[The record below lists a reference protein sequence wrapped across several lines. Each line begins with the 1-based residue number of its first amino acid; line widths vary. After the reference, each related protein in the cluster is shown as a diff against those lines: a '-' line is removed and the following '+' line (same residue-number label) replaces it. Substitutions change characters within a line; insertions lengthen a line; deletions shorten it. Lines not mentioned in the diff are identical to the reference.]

1 MKVVVQRVKTAKVTR
16 QVDNKVAGEIKN
28 GLFILLGIKKGDTK
42 KQADELVNKI
52 LKLRV
57 MSDEK
62 DKQSLASQGPGKMNL
77 SVVDTKSEILLVSQ
91 FTLYAN
97 TKDGNRPSFIDAEEP
112 VKAKELYEYMINLLK
127 ESGLNIQTGS
137 FGDYMKI
144 ETELDGPVTI
154 VIEN

>member
-1 MKVVVQRVKTAKVTR
+1 MKVLIQRVKSASVTR
-16 QVDNKVAGEIKN
+16 KEDNKKVGEIKS
-28 GLFILLGIKKGDTK
+28 GLFLLLGIKKGDTE
-42 KQADELVNKI
+42 KQVDDLVNKI
-52 LKLRV
+52 IKLRV
-57 MSDEK
+57 MADEN
-62 DKQSLASQGPGKMNL
+62 DKMNL

-112 VKAKELYEYMINLLK
+112 SKAKVLYEYMITKFK
-127 ESGLNIQTGS
+127 ESNLNIQTGS

-144 ETELDGPVTI
+144 EAELDGPVTI

>member
-1 MKVVVQRVKTAKVTR
+1 MKVVLQRVKSAKVTR
-16 QVDNKVAGEIKN
+16 QEDNKIVGEIKS
-28 GLFILLGIKKGDTK
+28 GLFLLLGVKKGDTQ
-42 KQADELVNKI
+42 KQVDELVNKI

-57 MSDEK
+57 MSDEN
-62 DKQSLASQGPGKMNL
+62 GKMNL
-77 SVVDTKSEILLVSQ
+77 SVQDTKSEILLVSQ

-112 VKAKELYEYMINLLK
+112 IKAKVLYEYMITKLK

>member
-1 MKVVVQRVKTAKVTR
+1 MKIVIQRVKQAKVTKIETNE
-16 QVDNKVAGEIKN
+16 VVGEIKS
-28 GLFILLGIKKGDTK
+28 GLFILLGVKKGDTTK
-42 KQADELVNKI
+42 RVDELVNKI
-52 LKLRV
+52 VKLRV

-62 DKQSLASQGPGKMNL
+62 DKMNL
-77 SVVDTKSEILLVSQ
+77 SIVDTKSEILLASQ

-112 VKAKELYEYMINLLK
+112 IKAKELYEYFIKSLK
-127 ESGLNIQTGS
+127 EKDIKVETGS

-154 VIEN
+154 VVEN

>member
-1 MKVVVQRVKTAKVTR
+1 MKVVVQRVKSAKVTR
-16 QVDNKVAGEIKN
+16 QEDNKVVGEIKS
-28 GLFILLGIKKGDTK
+28 GLFLLLGVKKGDTE
-42 KQADELVNKI
+42 KQVDELVNKI

-57 MSDEK
+57 MSDEN
-62 DKQSLASQGPGKMNL
+62 DKMNL
-77 SVVDTKSEILLVSQ
+77 SVQDTKSEILLVSQ

-112 VKAKELYEYMINLLK
+112 TKAKLLYGYMVEKLK
-127 ESGLNIQTGS
+127 ESGLHIQTGS

-154 VIEN
+154 VLES

>member
-1 MKVVVQRVKTAKVTR
+1 MKVVVQRVKSAKVTR
-16 QVDNKVAGEIKN
+16 QEDNKVVGEIKH

-42 KQADELVNKI
+42 KQVEELVNKV

-57 MSDEK
+57 MSDES
-62 DKQSLASQGPGKMNL
+62 DKMNL
-77 SVVDTKSEILLVSQ
+77 SVQDTKSEILLVSQ

-112 VKAKELYEYMINLLK
+112 TKAKMLYGYMVEKLRD
-127 ESGLNIQTGS
+127 SGLNIQIGS

-144 ETELDGPVTI
+144 ESVLDGPVTI
-154 VIEN
+154 VLEN